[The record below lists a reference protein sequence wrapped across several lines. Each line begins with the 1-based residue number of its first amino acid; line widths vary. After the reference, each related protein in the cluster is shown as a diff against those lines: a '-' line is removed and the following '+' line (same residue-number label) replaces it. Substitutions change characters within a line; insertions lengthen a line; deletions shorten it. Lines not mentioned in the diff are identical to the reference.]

1 MQANLLQKLAL
12 PKLKPWLF
20 PPKCGIAHFNRF
32 RNQKKKEGNSSFP
45 VNPRIAVTWDGLI
58 LKRKQKN
65 RDFHPVLLLGQG
77 SQKLLEGSTRLHG
90 LCTLGFIR
98 SVIAA

>member
-32 RNQKKKEGNSSFP
+32 RNRKKKVRNLSFS
-45 VNPRIAVTWDGLI
+45 VNPRIAGACAESFLE
-58 LKRKQKN
+58 RKQKN